1 MFNLSEESAEVDK
14 DFAVFINPEDYKK
27 DWK

>member
-1 MFNLSEESAEVDK
+1 MFNLSEESAEVYK
-14 DFAVFINPEDYKK
+14 DFPVLVNPEDFKK